1 VFTHALPQPTRGPC
15 GWLPMLPV
23 CCACQAVTQLRGPD
37 QQDEALALLTVA
49 SAYNPWVAEPQ
60 LLMAQI
66 LLHR

>member
-1 VFTHALPQPTRGPC
+1 
-15 GWLPMLPV
+15 MLPV